1 MLKVTSPLIVP
12 IQHFNTFENY
22 FLSLSK
28 KCRNSLTLPKQKRLM
43 EGLQYRQLGWD
54 EDLIKSFMDLWET
67 QSIHF
72 GTPRWPDG
80 WFEFMKDLH
89 SRGNFDMFGMIKGT
103 EVISVHFLFK
113 FNDYVYC
120 NSPLYNKEE
129 YDKISLGRLMWYNL
143 IKFSITTKYCNFL
156 DLEGNNNGTTYREVI
171 ENKVPP
177 GTPGDFGYKW
187 FFIPEKLKNLDEEY
201 NFYYDYK
208 TDVVDNGTWKGLAK
222 DVNRKNLFGGTPIE
236 IQYQHHFYIRY
247 FKREQELKLLVKQLL
262 ENGID
267 KTQITLLTTHKD
279 LYFGYETYTLP
290 NSGYHQGDADLIQK
304 SLELS
309 DSKKI
314 NHYLNA
320 GVVIYSKSKFTQ
332 YLRMTETSKDIIH
345 VSRGNDLLEDE
356 DPVLGCE
363 NQEELATGMII
374 SATSDGIDILKN
386 CYYDNFSGLRFID
399 KTDSKEIYIAN
410 MQKYKSKNG
419 RGRSFIRYS
428 QDNPYLIPEEIER
441 GTSPIDIEQ
450 YFYFRVWEQTNFRF
464 VNLTDNY
471 RGLYFKSDDT
481 KKTQDWLVNRDAGLL
496 RLNKYR
502 KDIFPRMFNII
513 KDGKFNDEIGFNKE
527 LQMSDKIQVDNLL
540 VVSHMDD
547 ETIFF
552 GNWLFLNGK
561 NTKVIVTC
569 LPSTN
574 EEKRSS
580 FEKVMKYCNV
590 PVYEMWNWEESL
602 NGYTDYNKIS
612 NKIKDEVEL
621 NEYKQIVTHNAM
633 GEYGHIQH
641 QQLNEIMTEAHY
653 EGLVEEFWVYDL
665 NPLGLEYRGHNV
677 NPKEEMLNMYPEQE
691 RNNTIEG
698 MRKASSTW
706 YDHNKPG
713 KWGSKYVGGGNLIDF
728 EGMKRIDATFKQ
740 KLNLGFIR
748 EIPGLNKN
756 FSNKFSGEDVYAT
769 DEEEKFTDVYSSF
782 TNDFLQTIKSYF
794 SNDKTEWVDVLDE
807 FDDFTGL
814 TNENKD
820 MYIVTTSKS
829 AMALHK
835 LNLPYVFIAT
845 LSEKI
850 PIEVKSSASRI
861 IYSTNNYEINQ
872 FNETIVDFTRHH
884 DIVKYDIRAQIW
896 KAFVMKKRHNTTTKE
911 NAFSFF
917 QIEDDTNRETQG
929 RLHMRLNNPDYEG
942 WYFIEGLDI
951 QSGDV
956 LCNWKVNLSTI
967 NQIWIRA
974 EMTEKVN
981 ERGLVLRFWKDPI
994 QVTNGDGM
1002 HPEPHDHDW
1011 LPDWKVKKV
1020 KYPDFSLFVPRGYEW
1035 SKWQ

>member
-1 MLKVTSPLIVP
+1 
-12 IQHFNTFENY
+12 
-22 FLSLSK
+22 
-28 KCRNSLTLPKQKRLM
+28 
-43 EGLQYRQLGWD
+43 
-54 EDLIKSFMDLWET
+54 
-67 QSIHF
+67 
-72 GTPRWPDG
+72 
-80 WFEFMKDLH
+80 
-89 SRGNFDMFGMIKGT
+89 
-103 EVISVHFLFK
+103 
-113 FNDYVYC
+113 
-120 NSPLYNKEE
+120 
-129 YDKISLGRLMWYNL
+129 
-143 IKFSITTKYCNFL
+143 
-156 DLEGNNNGTTYREVI
+156 
-171 ENKVPP
+171 
-177 GTPGDFGYKW
+177 
-187 FFIPEKLKNLDEEY
+187 
-201 NFYYDYK
+201 
-208 TDVVDNGTWKGLAK
+208 
-222 DVNRKNLFGGTPIE
+222 
-236 IQYQHHFYIRY
+236 
-247 FKREQELKLLVKQLL
+247 
-262 ENGID
+262 
-267 KTQITLLTTHKD
+267 
-279 LYFGYETYTLP
+279 
-290 NSGYHQGDADLIQK
+290 
-304 SLELS
+304 
-309 DSKKI
+309 
-314 NHYLNA
+314 
-320 GVVIYSKSKFTQ
+320 
-332 YLRMTETSKDIIH
+332 
-345 VSRGNDLLEDE
+345 
-356 DPVLGCE
+356 
-363 NQEELATGMII
+363 
-374 SATSDGIDILKN
+374 
-386 CYYDNFSGLRFID
+386 
-399 KTDSKEIYIAN
+399 
-410 MQKYKSKNG
+410 
-419 RGRSFIRYS
+419 
-428 QDNPYLIPEEIER
+428 
-441 GTSPIDIEQ
+441 
-450 YFYFRVWEQTNFRF
+450 
-464 VNLTDNY
+464 
-471 RGLYFKSDDT
+471 
-481 KKTQDWLVNRDAGLL
+481 
-496 RLNKYR
+496 
-502 KDIFPRMFNII
+502 
-513 KDGKFNDEIGFNKE
+513 
-527 LQMSDKIQVDNLL
+527 
-540 VVSHMDD
+540 MDD

-574 EEKRSS
+574 EEKKSS
-580 FEKVMKYCNV
+580 FEKVMEYCNV

-602 NGYTDYNKIS
+602 NGYTDYNKLS

-621 NEYKQIVTHNAM
+621 NKYKQIVTHNAM

-641 QQLNEIMTEAHY
+641 QQLNEIMSEAHY
-653 EGLVEEFWVYDL
+653 ESLIEEFWVYDL
-665 NPLGLEYRGHNV
+665 NPLGLEYRGHNT
-677 NPKEEMLNMYPEQE
+677 NPKEDMLNMYPEQE

-917 QIEDDTNRETQG
+917 QIEDDTNKETRG

-951 QSGDV
+951 QSGNV

-967 NQIWIRA
+967 NQIWLRA
-974 EMTEKVN
+974 EMTEKLN
-981 ERGLVLRFWKDPI
+981 ERGIVLRFWKDPI
-994 QVTNGDGM
+994 QVTEGDGM
-1002 HPEPHDHDW
+1002 HPEPHNHDW

-1035 SKWQ
+1035 RKWV